1 MVKKSIILENAFV
14 KFELSSKD
22 AAVLSVKTADGVDIT
37 GEQVEFFSLI
47 DEERTPFKNKGLKLE
62 NGVFLLE
69 TEIGKVE
76 ISVEICDNHFV
87 FEVLTSLPEK
97 AYCLLFAHANYEY
110 DLENPKAPR
119 GVGVAMTV
127 SVDPHHFPDGYNKE
141 TVAKVYEHL
150 EGARGARYGLA
161 VVPENILRETLK
173 DICSKIDPQKGIVLK
188 NAGPWSFDTDEVQGS
203 YSLTWDCRAETLA
216 ERLPTFKFLG
226 IDHLDILHNDITTF
240 RQGDFEY
247 VTYNGNADFKK
258 RVTDMLAEH
267 GIKTGFHTY
276 AQYINPKCTK
286 LLSDPK
292 YQKMLST
299 VEEFTLAEDISAD
312 ADFIP
317 TVESTSE
324 LSDYYG
330 FFTTNMPY
338 ILIGEEIVKYSNDP
352 NGFAKCVRG
361 FAGKAAAHKKGEKIY
376 HLDGCFHFL
385 VPKHPSELL
394 YKVAHDTA
402 KAYNEGGYTML
413 YIDAIDGTR
422 KHCKIEERPYYIAK
436 FTHEIIKNCNNNPI
450 VELSDM
456 PASVWACR
464 SRMGAWDIP
473 FRNYK
478 KFNNIHH
485 EINSTNTRHFY
496 NSTLG
501 WLSFF
506 PTTEKYPGN
515 QHTKYFHSDA
525 VDHLGALSVMYNY
538 SNAFSNCDI
547 RYAGLRRNIELYKF
561 YDKLR
566 RDKYFSEKTLEKARA
581 NPHELAI
588 EDTGDGKYAFVEKN
602 YEIKRLYSIEDKAR
616 NTEVF
621 TNPFAKQTPFIRLE
635 ACMST
640 RGRNPF
646 LLLPM
651 DEKKEVSEQ
660 ARIFKYTTE
669 INLLDNL
676 AMKVRVKGN
685 GKKGAIALVLKGATQ
700 SENGYGIYIIDTDFK
715 GWRDFVLLEADNG
728 DRHDLPFEEGLH
740 QYRVYRSGLNMDRIN
755 SVELRVTGDVDG
767 VYMSD
772 VTACQQVYDVIKNPT
787 VKIGDEEVTFECE
800 LKSTDFIEW
809 DGKEAAVLDRYANR
823 KNIYF
828 TGNVTAPKGKFKA
841 SVGFGASLN
850 DCPVNVYLTLGTR
863 GKYIK

>member
-1 MVKKSIILENAFV
+1 MAKNIILENSFI
-14 KFELSSKD
+14 KFELSPKD
-22 AAVLSVKTADGVDIT
+22 ATVLSIKTADGVDVL
-37 GEQVEFFSLI
+37 GEQTAFFSLI
-47 DEERTPFKNKGLKLE
+47 DEERNEFKNKSLKLE
-62 NGVFLLE
+62 NGVFVLD

-76 ISVEICDNHFV
+76 IAVEISEDHFV

-97 AYCLLFAHANYEY
+97 AYCLLFAHARYEY
-110 DLENPKAPR
+110 DLDCPTAVR
-119 GVGVAMTV
+119 GAGVAMTV
-127 SVDPHHFPDGYNKE
+127 SVDPHHFPDGVNKE

-150 EGARGARYGLA
+150 EGAKGAKYGLA

-173 DICSKIDPQKGIVLK
+173 EICSKIDPQKGIVLK
-188 NAGPWSFDTDEVQGS
+188 TAGPWSFESENVQGS
-203 YSLTWDCRAETLA
+203 YSLTWDCRVETL
-216 ERLPTFKFLG
+216 EKRLPTFKFLG
-226 IDHLDILHNDITTF
+226 IDHLDILHNDVSTF
-240 RQGDFEY
+240 RQGDFKY
-247 VTYNGNADFKK
+247 VTYKDDEDFKK
-258 RVTDMLAEH
+258 NVTDRLAEH
-267 GIKTGFHTY
+267 GIQTGFHTY
-276 AQYINPKCTK
+276 AQYINPKCTE
-286 LLSDPK
+286 LLSNPE

-299 VEEFTLAEDISAD
+299 VEEFTLAEDISED

-317 TVESTSE
+317 TVESTAE

-338 ILIGEEIVKYSNDP
+338 LLIGEEIVKYSNDKQ
-352 NGFAKCVRG
+352 GFAKCVRG
-361 FAGKAAAHKKGEKIY
+361 FAGKKAAHKKGEKIY
-376 HLDGCFHFL
+376 HLDGCFYFL
-385 VPKHPSELL
+385 VPKHPSELFL
-394 YKVAHDTA
+394 KIAHDTA
-402 KAYNEGGYTML
+402 EAYNKGGYTML

-436 FTHEIIKNCNNNPI
+436 FVHEILKYCNNEPI

-478 KFNNIHH
+478 KFNQIHH
-485 EINSTNTRHFY
+485 EINAINTRHFY

-501 WLSFF
+501 WLSFY

-515 QHTKYFHSDA
+515 QHTKYFHWDA
-525 VDHLGALSVMYNY
+525 IDHMGALSIMYNY
-538 SNAFSNCDI
+538 SNAFSNCNI
-547 RYAGLRRNIELYKF
+547 KYAGLRRNVELYKF

-566 RDKYFSEKTLEKARA
+566 RDKYFSESTLEKARQ
-581 NPHELAI
+581 NPHELAV
-588 EDTGDGKYAFVEKN
+588 EDMGDGKYAFVEKN
-602 YEIKRLYSIEDKAR
+602 YEIKRLYDVGDEKR
-616 NTEVF
+616 NTADFV
-621 TNPFAKQTPFIRLE
+621 NPFKKQTPFIRIE

-640 RGRNPF
+640 RGQNPF

-651 DEKKEVSEQ
+651 NEEIDVSEQ
-660 ARIFKYTTE
+660 VREFKYTSE
-669 INLLDNL
+669 INMMDNL

-685 GKKGAIALVLKGATQ
+685 GKKGAVALLLRAATQ
-700 SENGYGIYIIDTDFK
+700 SEKGYGIYIIDTDFT

-728 DRHDLPFEEGLH
+728 DRQDLPFEDGWH

-755 SVELRVTGDVDG
+755 SVELRVAGDVEG
-767 VYMSD
+767 VRMSN

-787 VKIGDEEVTFECE
+787 VKIGDETVMFECE

-809 DGKEAAVLDRYANR
+809 DGKEASVLDRNANK

-828 TGNVTAPKGKFKA
+828 SGNITAPKGKFKA
-841 SVGFGASLN
+841 SVGYQASLN
-850 DCPVNVYLTLGTR
+850 DCPVNVYLTVGTK